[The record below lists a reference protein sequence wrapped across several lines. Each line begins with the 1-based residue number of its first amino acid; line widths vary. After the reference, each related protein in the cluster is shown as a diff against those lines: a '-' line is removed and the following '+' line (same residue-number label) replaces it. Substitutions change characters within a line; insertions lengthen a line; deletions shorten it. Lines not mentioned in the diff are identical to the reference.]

1 MPAATTH
8 TLVTIPALLRG
19 IVSGRLWRMKTI
31 ATLLR
36 SFGSA
41 ILVIASALPAAA
53 QSYPQPGPSARNPAC
68 LRLESQLTAVDRGTS
83 DPGRAEQLKRY
94 EDAANKQQ
102 FELDRL
108 IAQSRRIGCEGSGFF
123 SLFGGQPAQCGQVNV
138 QIQQMR
144 ANLDRILGD
153 LERLQGGSMDREGQR
168 RAILAA
174 LGQNDCGPQYRSA
187 AVAQPRGFFDS
198 LFGPGSIMG
207 PSEPYQS
214 STFRT
219 LCVRTCDGFYFP
231 ISFSTIPGKFAED
244 EQVCQR
250 MCPAAE
256 VTLYSH
262 RNPGED
268 MSQAVSIGGRPY
280 TELPTAFRYRQEVNS
295 ACSCRRAGQSW
306 ADALKHLD
314 DNTLE
319 RGDIVVTDERAKQ
332 LSQPKADPQAKK
344 VDPRTGKPIPASP
357 PTAAAPAAATSSTPA
372 EDKPAETPTEKRKVR
387 TVGPTFYPVR

>member
-1 MPAATTH
+1 
-8 TLVTIPALLRG
+8 
-19 IVSGRLWRMKTI
+19 MKTTI
-31 ATLLR
+31 SNLLR
-36 SFGSA
+36 SLGPA
-41 ILVIASALPAAA
+41 ILLLASALPAAA
-53 QSYPQPGPSARNPAC
+53 QGYPQSGPSGRNPAC
-68 LRLESQLTAVDRGTS
+68 LRLESQLSAVERGTS

-123 SLFGGQPAQCGQVNV
+123 SLFGGQPAQCGQVNT

-153 LERLQGGSMDREGQR
+153 LERLQGGTADREGQR

-187 AVAQPRGFFDS
+187 AVTQPRGFFDS
-198 LFGPGSIMG
+198 IFGPGSILA
-207 PSEPYQS
+207 PPEEVQS

-231 ISFSTIPGKFAED
+231 ISYSTIPSKFADD
-244 EQVCQR
+244 EKVCQR

-256 VTLYSH
+256 VALYSH
-262 RNPGED
+262 RNPGEEVT
-268 MSQAVSIGGRPY
+268 QAVSSSGRLY
-280 TELPTAFRYRQEVNS
+280 TELPTAFHYRQEVNS
-295 ACSCRRAGQSW
+295 ACSCRRPGQSW
-306 ADALKHLD
+306 ADALKYLE

-319 RGDIVVTDERAKQ
+319 RGDIIVTDERAKQ
-332 LSQPKADPQAKK
+332 LSQPKADPQLKPQQRL
-344 VDPRTGKPIPASP
+344 DPRTGKPAPQ
-357 PTAAAPAAATSSTPA
+357 AAPAAPTPASAASSAPA
-372 EDKPAETPTEKRKVR
+372 EDKPAEPASDKRKVR

>member
-1 MPAATTH
+1 MKAMASK
-8 TLVTIPALLRG
+8 LVWSLGP
-19 IVSGRLWRMKTI
+19 
-31 ATLLR
+31 
-36 SFGSA
+36 A
-41 ILVIASALPAAA
+41 ILVLASVLPAVG
-53 QSYPQPGPSARNPAC
+53 QGYPQSGQPGRNQAC
-68 LRLESQLTAVDRGTS
+68 VRLESQLAAVDRGTS
-83 DPGRAEQLKRY
+83 DPGQAEQLKRY

-102 FELDRL
+102 SELDRV
-108 IAQSRRIGCEGSGFF
+108 IAQSRRIGCEGAGFF

-153 LERLQGGSMDREGQR
+153 LERLQGGTAGRENQR
-168 RAILAA
+168 RSILAA

-187 AVAQPRGFFDS
+187 SLPQQRGFFDS
-198 LFGPGSIMG
+198 LFGPGSVMG

-219 LCVRTCDGFYFP
+219 VCVRTCDGFYFP

-256 VTLYSH
+256 VALYTH
-262 RNPGED
+262 RNPGEE
-268 MSQAVSIGGRPY
+268 MSQAVSTSGKLY
-280 TELPTAFRYRQEVNS
+280 TELPTAFRYRQEVNA
-295 ACSCRRAGQSW
+295 ACSCKGSGQSW

-314 DNTLE
+314 DTTIE
-319 RGDIVVTDERAKQ
+319 RGDIVVNDQRAKQ
-332 LSQPKADPQAKK
+332 LSQPKIEPPAKPRL
-344 VDPRTGKPIPASP
+344 DPRTGKPILPGPA
-357 PTAAAPAAATSSTPA
+357 TAAAPVAAAPAVPA
-372 EDKPAETPTEKRKVR
+372 EEKAAETPTEKRQVR